1 MHLAWPP
8 RSEVVCCVRLCCVPV
23 PTAAGEGARGEDLQ
37 QGQAGAAFQG
47 PSPAVPD
54 PPLHPE
60 QPPGLPGRAAADAAT
75 AGAGHTGAAG
85 AGHSAGAGR
94 GAAAAAAA
102 WTARSH
108 PRVPVPCQ
116 EAQANPNSRGSQHQG
131 KQAASS
137 QSGSRIKQSLVSLSP
152 LLPTSQC
159 SWLLNHLCLLRCV
172 AAVQQDKVD
181 LLKLMA
187 IDQSKAAFVSAEAQK
202 LYESM
207 QKTAATS
214 SAPSPTF

>member
-1 MHLAWPP
+1 M
-8 RSEVVCCVRLCCVPV
+8 RLCCVPV

-94 GAAAAAAA
+94 GAAAAAPA

-159 SWLLNHLCLLRCV
+159 SWLQSPLLAALCCCCATGQGGPAQADGHRPEQGSLCLCRGAEALREHAEDSCYQLGTQPHLLSSV
-172 AAVQQDKVD
+172 AA
-181 LLKLMA
+181 
-187 IDQSKAAFVSAEAQK
+187 SAAF
-202 LYESM
+202 
-207 QKTAATS
+207 
-214 SAPSPTF
+214 